1 MKDEEIDPNEVPE
14 VVPDKITSRF
24 DFKAFV
30 GIIVLVISFHV
41 VINYVIS
48 PENTDGIASIFS
60 FFNPLIVTIIGFS
73 VVIKYRGSMIFGK
86 SYLALSLG
94 FLSIFLGEV
103 TYMIYDLVYNVEPY
117 PSIADI
123 FFFMLYPF
131 LLFYLFKNIKF
142 FSPKISRRA
151 KAWIIGMPL
160 GVLAIYS
167 ILSVTIGEIS
177 IFEFD
182 FYYGIIFV
190 YAVTL
195 TLSVAII
202 GAFIFKEGAIG
213 KAWILFVAGILL
225 LTIGDIWYYNLEL
238 FGGYDL
244 LHPVNM
250 FWYAGYW
257 VTIYA
262 LIKQK
267 KIM

>member
-1 MKDEEIDPNEVPE
+1 MKDDGIDPNEVPE
-14 VVPDKITSRF
+14 VVPEKVTSRF

-30 GIIVLVISFHV
+30 GIITLVISFHII
-41 VINYVIS
+41 INYFIS
-48 PENTDGIASIFS
+48 PDNTDTIVSVFS
-60 FFNPLIVTIIGFS
+60 FFNPLVVTIIGFS
-73 VVIKYRGSMIFGK
+73 VVAKYRGTIIFGK

-94 FLSIFLGEV
+94 FLSIFLAEV
-103 TYMIYDLVYNVEPY
+103 TYMIYDLVYNIEPW
-117 PSIADI
+117 PSIADV

-142 FSPKISRRA
+142 FSPEISRRA

-160 GVLAIYS
+160 GVLAAYS
-167 ILSVTIGEIS
+167 ILSVTIGGIS

-195 TLSVAII
+195 PLSVAVI
-202 GAFIFKEGAIG
+202 GAFIFKEGVIG

-225 LTIGDIWYYNLEL
+225 MTIGDIWYYNLEV
-238 FGGYDL
+238 FGEYDL

-250 FWYAGYW
+250 FWYAAYW

-267 KIM
+267 RTI

>member
-1 MKDEEIDPNEVPE
+1 MKGDEIDPNEVPE

-30 GIIVLVISFHV
+30 GIIALVISFHII
-41 VINYVIS
+41 INYVVS
-48 PENTDGIASIFS
+48 PDSTDTIASIFS
-60 FFNPLIVTIIGFS
+60 FFNPLVVTIIGLS
-73 VVIKYRGSMIFGK
+73 VVIKYRGSAIFGK

-94 FLSIFLGEV
+94 FLSLFLGEV
-103 TYMIYDLVYNVEPY
+103 TYMVYDIVYNIEPF
-117 PSIADI
+117 PSIADV

-142 FSPKISRRA
+142 FSPKISKRA

-160 GVLAIYS
+160 GVVATYT
-167 ILSVTIGEIS
+167 ILSVMIGEIS
-177 IFEFD
+177 IFEFY

-190 YAVTL
+190 YIVTL
-195 TLSVAII
+195 TLSVAVI

-225 LTIGDIWYYNLEL
+225 ITIGDIWYYNLEV
-238 FGGYDL
+238 FGEYNL
-244 LHPVNM
+244 VHPVNM
-250 FWYAGYW
+250 FWYGGYW

-267 KIM
+267 RII

>member
-1 MKDEEIDPNEVPE
+1 MKEPDRNPE

-24 DFKAFV
+24 DFRAFA
-30 GIIVLVISFHV
+30 GIIALVISFHV
-41 VINYVIS
+41 IVNYVIS
-48 PENTDGIASIFS
+48 PENTDTVVSIFS
-60 FFNPLIVTIIGFS
+60 FLNPLIVTIIGFS
-73 VVIKYRGSMIFGK
+73 VVIKYRGTLVFGK

-94 FLSIFLGEV
+94 FLSIFLAEV
-103 TYMIYDLVYNVEPY
+103 TYMIYDIVYNIEPY

-123 FFFMLYPF
+123 FFFMLYPC
-131 LLFYLFKNIKF
+131 LLIYLFLNIRF
-142 FSPKISRRA
+142 FSPKISKRA
-151 KAWIIGMPL
+151 KIWIGLMPL
-160 GVLAIYS
+160 IILLGYS
-167 ILSVTIGEIS
+167 ILSTTEGEIT

-195 TLSVAII
+195 TLSVAVI

-213 KAWILFVAGILL
+213 KSWMLFVAGILL

-238 FGGYDL
+238 FEGYDL
-244 LHPVNM
+244 THPVNL

-257 VTIYA
+257 VTVYA

-267 KIM
+267 RTI